1 MGKDLKGNPLPPGIM
16 QRKSG
21 IYRGRFYYKG
31 ETYTK
36 DNADLKKLVQEMEDL
51 RYEVKHGLKGKGDNI
66 TLDTWF
72 DIWLNTHKKRTIKES
87 TQVRYDDFYRRY
99 IKKQIGK
106 QRVADFN
113 PIILERLLQNMAD
126 DDYSTKTIR
135 DVYNILNAMFKYA
148 VHNRI
153 LTFNPCAGVEVP
165 KTKTKQIRVLTV
177 KEQREVLEHA
187 KERIHEN
194 LIQVALGTGMR
205 GGELLGLTWDDVD
218 FRKREISVNKTLVYI
233 KDKETKKYVFKYQT
247 PKTKNS
253 IRTIPMQDSVYK
265 ALKRQWIQ
273 LKEMQLSASEWQPLE
288 GFENLVFVGKNGKP
302 ITEHTF
308 QVTLDWIE
316 KSINKERKKQAEKNK
331 TVFIPIPH
339 FYPHALRHTF
349 ATRCFE
355 AGIDAKVVQGFLGHY
370 SIAITLDLYTHVTD
384 DKAKSEMD
392 NDKTFRPEIVKE
404 DLNLSS
410 YDTILLGFP
419 IWWYVAPT
427 IINTF
432 LENYDFSGKRIVL
445 FATSGGSG
453 FGNTIKE
460 LKPSAA
466 DAEIVEGK
474 ILNRA
479 SDDQLKEWIAGL

>member
-1 MGKDLKGNPLPPGIM
+1 M
-16 QRKSG
+16 
-21 IYRGRFYYKG
+21 
-31 ETYTK
+31 
-36 DNADLKKLVQEMEDL
+36 
-51 RYEVKHGLKGKGDNI
+51 
-66 TLDTWF
+66 
-72 DIWLNTHKKRTIKES
+72 
-87 TQVRYDDFYRRY
+87 
-99 IKKQIGK
+99 
-106 QRVADFN
+106 ADFN

-288 GFENLVFVGKNGKP
+288 GFENLIDSLQRKLKDTP
-302 ITEHTF
+302 IF
-308 QVTLDWIE
+308 ISFDIDFLDAAYAPGTGTPEICGF
-316 KSINKERKKQAEKNK
+316 N
-331 TVFIPIPH
+331 T
-339 FYPHALRHTF
+339 
-349 ATRCFE
+349 FE
-355 AGIDAKVVQGFLGHY
+355 AQRLMLEGLRGLNIVGADLVEVLPAYDSPGQITAYAACGIIFDMISL
-370 SIAITLDLYTHVTD
+370 IAFS
-384 DKAKSEMD
+384 KS
-392 NDKTFRPEIVKE
+392 
-404 DLNLSS
+404 
-410 YDTILLGFP
+410 
-419 IWWYVAPT
+419 
-427 IINTF
+427 
-432 LENYDFSGKRIVL
+432 
-445 FATSGGSG
+445 
-453 FGNTIKE
+453 
-460 LKPSAA
+460 
-466 DAEIVEGK
+466 
-474 ILNRA
+474 
-479 SDDQLKEWIAGL
+479 

>member
-233 KDKETKKYVFKYQT
+233 KDKETKKYV
-247 PKTKNS
+247 
-253 IRTIPMQDSVYK
+253 
-265 ALKRQWIQ
+265 
-273 LKEMQLSASEWQPLE
+273 
-288 GFENLVFVGKNGKP
+288 
-302 ITEHTF
+302 TE
-308 QVTLDWIE
+308 
-316 KSINKERKKQAEKNK
+316 
-331 TVFIPIPH
+331 TVFE
-339 FYPHALRHTF
+339 R
-349 ATRCFE
+349 
-355 AGIDAKVVQGFLGHY
+355 V
-370 SIAITLDLYTHVTD
+370 
-384 DKAKSEMD
+384 
-392 NDKTFRPEIVKE
+392 
-404 DLNLSS
+404 
-410 YDTILLGFP
+410 
-419 IWWYVAPT
+419 
-427 IINTF
+427 
-432 LENYDFSGKRIVL
+432 
-445 FATSGGSG
+445 
-453 FGNTIKE
+453 
-460 LKPSAA
+460 
-466 DAEIVEGK
+466 
-474 ILNRA
+474 
-479 SDDQLKEWIAGL
+479 

>member
-1 MGKDLKGNPLPPGIM
+1 M

-87 TQVRYDDFYRRY
+87 TRVRYDDFYTRY
-99 IKKQIGK
+99 MKKQIGK
-106 QRVADFN
+106 QRVSDFN
-113 PIILERLLQNMAD
+113 PIILERLLQKMAD

-148 VHNRI
+148 LHNRI

-165 KTKTKQIRVLTV
+165 KTKTKPIRVLTV
-177 KEQREVLEHA
+177 EEQREVLEHA
-187 KERIHEN
+187 KGRIHEN

-205 GGELLGLTWDDVD
+205 GGEMLGLTWDDVD
-218 FRKREISVNKTLVYI
+218 FRKREISVNKTLVHI

-253 IRTIPMQDSVYK
+253 IRTIPMQDSVYR
-265 ALKRQWIQ
+265 ALKRQRIQ

-316 KSINKERKKQAEKNK
+316 KSINK
-331 TVFIPIPH
+331 
-339 FYPHALRHTF
+339 
-349 ATRCFE
+349 
-355 AGIDAKVVQGFLGHY
+355 IDDFL
-370 SIAITLDLYTHVTD
+370 
-384 DKAKSEMD
+384 K
-392 NDKTFRPEIVKE
+392 
-404 DLNLSS
+404 
-410 YDTILLGFP
+410 
-419 IWWYVAPT
+419 
-427 IINTF
+427 
-432 LENYDFSGKRIVL
+432 SGKFNSINPIKLKQLLLIDEFLVRGYKGVYSNTSMNYAKCKSLVVL
-445 FATSGGSG
+445 NNNDLKIFNGI
-453 FGNTIKE
+453 NDLTIFNSKFE
-460 LKPSAA
+460 YLRKT
-466 DAEIVEGK
+466 IF
-474 ILNRA
+474 RC
-479 SDDQLKEWIAGL
+479 

>member
-1 MGKDLKGNPLPPGIM
+1 MGKTLGYPSCCVNEFIERHNQKINALHRKLYGTGYVPCKSCDLNYSEDELIANINKSRSKDLPPFSLNM
-16 QRKSG
+16 
-21 IYRGRFYYKG
+21 
-31 ETYTK
+31 
-36 DNADLKKLVQEMEDL
+36 
-51 RYEVKHGLKGKGDNI
+51 KH
-66 TLDTWF
+66 F
-72 DIWLNTHKKRTIKES
+72 
-87 TQVRYDDFYRRY
+87 
-99 IKKQIGK
+99 
-106 QRVADFN
+106 
-113 PIILERLLQNMAD
+113 LL
-126 DDYSTKTIR
+126 YS
-135 DVYNILNAMFKYA
+135 
-148 VHNRI
+148 
-153 LTFNPCAGVEVP
+153 FNPCAGVEVP

-392 NDKTFRPEIVKE
+392 KLQNLYKEI
-404 DLNLSS
+404 
-410 YDTILLGFP
+410 I
-419 IWWYVAPT
+419 
-427 IINTF
+427 
-432 LENYDFSGKRIVL
+432 
-445 FATSGGSG
+445 
-453 FGNTIKE
+453 
-460 LKPSAA
+460 
-466 DAEIVEGK
+466 
-474 ILNRA
+474 
-479 SDDQLKEWIAGL
+479 

>member
-308 QVTLDWIE
+308 QVTLDWID

-392 NDKTFRPEIVKE
+392 KLQNLYKEI
-404 DLNLSS
+404 
-410 YDTILLGFP
+410 I
-419 IWWYVAPT
+419 
-427 IINTF
+427 
-432 LENYDFSGKRIVL
+432 
-445 FATSGGSG
+445 
-453 FGNTIKE
+453 
-460 LKPSAA
+460 
-466 DAEIVEGK
+466 
-474 ILNRA
+474 
-479 SDDQLKEWIAGL
+479 

>member
-1 MGKDLKGNPLPPGIM
+1 M
-16 QRKSG
+16 QITLTKEQVREA
-21 IYRGRFYYKG
+21 FG
-31 ETYTK
+31 E
-36 DNADLKKLVQEMEDL
+36 L
-51 RYEVKHGLKGKGDNI
+51 RYMGADYCYKYDKETRKKTEEVEALKLHLGSMKLGNSV
-66 TLDTWF
+66 
-72 DIWLNTHKKRTIKES
+72 DIR
-87 TQVRYDDFYRRY
+87 
-99 IKKQIGK
+99 
-106 QRVADFN
+106 
-113 PIILERLLQNMAD
+113 LEATELP
-126 DDYSTKTIR
+126 K
-135 DVYNILNAMFKYA
+135 
-148 VHNRI
+148 
-153 LTFNPCAGVEVP
+153 VEPYTVV
-165 KTKTKQIRVLTV
+165 RVLTV

-392 NDKTFRPEIVKE
+392 KLQNLYKEI
-404 DLNLSS
+404 
-410 YDTILLGFP
+410 I
-419 IWWYVAPT
+419 
-427 IINTF
+427 
-432 LENYDFSGKRIVL
+432 
-445 FATSGGSG
+445 
-453 FGNTIKE
+453 
-460 LKPSAA
+460 
-466 DAEIVEGK
+466 
-474 ILNRA
+474 
-479 SDDQLKEWIAGL
+479 

>member
-253 IRTIPMQDSVYK
+253 VRTVIMPQFLCDEMQDCLKLYYSLKPDDRIFPVTKYYLNHEMERGCK
-265 ALKRQWIQ
+265 ASGVKKIRVHDLRHSHVSLLINMGYTALAIGKR
-273 LKEMQLSASEWQPLE
+273 
-288 GFENLVFVGKNGKP
+288 VG
-302 ITEHTF
+302 H
-308 QVTLDWIE
+308 
-316 KSINKERKKQAEKNK
+316 SAEKI
-331 TVFIPIPH
+331 TYRYAHLFPSVQQDM
-339 FYPHALRHTF
+339 AEQL
-349 ATRCFE
+349 
-355 AGIDAKVVQGFLGHY
+355 DA
-370 SIAITLDLYTHVTD
+370 
-384 DKAKSEMD
+384 ENMD
-392 NDKTFRPEIVKE
+392 
-404 DLNLSS
+404 
-410 YDTILLGFP
+410 
-419 IWWYVAPT
+419 
-427 IINTF
+427 
-432 LENYDFSGKRIVL
+432 
-445 FATSGGSG
+445 
-453 FGNTIKE
+453 KE
-460 LKPSAA
+460 LN
-466 DAEIVEGK
+466 EVEG
-474 ILNRA
+474 
-479 SDDQLKEWIAGL
+479 GLANVG